1 MNQLRQWKCHGISP
15 GVATGEVLLSE
26 EPILFYH
33 TDPET
38 GILTESGHCLEGK
51 SVAGKI
57 LVFPGGKGSSVV
69 QTDGLYRLEKS
80 GKAPLGFVVQRL
92 DTVLVSTAILMEVP
106 MVDCVPA
113 SFYNVIRNRDML
125 QMDAQQGFIAIVG

>member
-15 GVATGEVLLSE
+15 GVARGEVLLSE

-38 GILTESGHCLEGK
+38 GILTEPGHCLEGK

-106 MVDCVPA
+106 MVDRVPA
-113 SFYNVIRNRDML
+113 SFYNVIRNHDIL
-125 QMDAQQGFIAIVG
+125 QMNAQQGFITIVG